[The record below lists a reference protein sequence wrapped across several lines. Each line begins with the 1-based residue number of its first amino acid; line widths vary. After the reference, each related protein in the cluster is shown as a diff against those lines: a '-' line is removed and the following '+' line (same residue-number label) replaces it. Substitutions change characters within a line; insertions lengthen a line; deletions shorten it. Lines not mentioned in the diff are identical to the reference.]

1 MSDVKELAKIER
13 KVEGGSAVEYDT
25 ETGKVRLSPE
35 IIKKYL
41 ISGDPTKVTDAEVL
55 MFLKLCQ
62 YQKLNPFL
70 REAYLIKYGDEPAT
84 IVVGKET
91 FTKRAAKCELCA
103 GWQAGVIVRKYNRV
117 NETKRKLI
125 EKIKTVAASEDEKK
139 LLMDFVNYV
148 VELIKT
154 SEYELEY
161 RVGTLVQPD
170 EELIGGWAKVY
181 RKDWTV
187 PIEISVS
194 LQEYIRKK
202 KDGQPTRSWREMP
215 ATMIRKVALV
225 QALREAF
232 PEQFQGM
239 YAPEEMPVDSA
250 QLPTEPVTV
259 ENYQQEPSTLPAA
272 ETVSMSYTQQT
283 SKEEKVVPLP
293 AKETRTEEI
302 QQTSQFELHNVAIIS
317 DPVIQQSKK
326 GTDYMKAKVIADEG
340 EFELIINQKEIMEQ
354 VEKGFIFGRVTI
366 KKLSSGLLLVTSVGE

>member
-1 MSDVKELAKIER
+1 MSDVKELAKIE
-13 KVEGGSAVEYDT
+13 GGTVEYDT
-25 ETGKVRLSPE
+25 ESGKVRLSPE
-35 IIKKYL
+35 IVKRYL
-41 ISGDPTKVTDAEVL
+41 VSGDPSKVTDAEVL

-91 FTKRAAKCELCA
+91 FTKRASKCELCA

-117 NETKRKLI
+117 NEIKRKLI
-125 EKIKTVAASEDEKK
+125 EKIKTVTANEDEKK
-139 LLMDFVNYV
+139 LLINFVDYV

-161 RVGTLVQPD
+161 RVGTLVQSD
-170 EELIGGWAKVY
+170 EELVGGWAKVF
-181 RKDWTV
+181 RKDWAV

-239 YAPEEMPVDSA
+239 YALEEMPVDSA
-250 QLPTEPVTV
+250 QLPTETC
-259 ENYQQEPSTLPAA
+259 
-272 ETVSMSYTQQT
+272 
-283 SKEEKVVPLP
+283 
-293 AKETRTEEI
+293 
-302 QQTSQFELHNVAIIS
+302 
-317 DPVIQQSKK
+317 
-326 GTDYMKAKVIADEG
+326 
-340 EFELIINQKEIMEQ
+340 
-354 VEKGFIFGRVTI
+354 
-366 KKLSSGLLLVTSVGE
+366 

>member
-1 MSDVKELAKIER
+1 MVV
-13 KVEGGSAVEYDT
+13 KVERETVEYDT
-25 ETGKVRLSPE
+25 ETGRVKLSPE
-35 IIKKYL
+35 IIKRYL
-41 ISGDPTKVTDAEVL
+41 VSGDPTKVTDTEVF

-62 YQKLNPFL
+62 HQKLNPFL

-91 FTKRAAKCELCA
+91 FTKRAVKCGLCA
-103 GWQAGVIVRKYNRV
+103 GWQAGVIV
-117 NETKRKLI
+117 
-125 EKIKTVAASEDEKK
+125 KK
-139 LLMDFVNYV
+139 KDG
-148 VELIKT
+148 T
-154 SEYELEY
+154 LEY
-161 RVGTLVQPD
+161 RTGTLVLPD
-170 EELIGGWAKVY
+170 EELVGGWAKVY

-194 LQEYIRKK
+194 LQEYVRKK

-259 ENYQQEPSTLPAA
+259 ENYQQEPATLPAA

-283 SKEEKVVPLP
+283 NKEEKVVPQTTQSAVQP
-293 AKETRTEEI
+293 AVI
-302 QQTSQFELHNVAIIS
+302 ELYNVAVID
-317 DPVIQQSKK
+317 DPVIMQSKK
-326 GTDYMKAKVIADEG
+326 GTDYMKVKVLADEG
-340 EFELIINQKEIMEQ
+340 EFEIFTSQKEIMEQ
-354 VEKGFIFGRVTI
+354 IEKGFIFSKVTV
-366 KKLSSGLLLVTSVGE
+366 KKLSSGMLFINSVEE